1 MTTTTK
7 ASGDAAY
14 PVDDRAPLLVVSADM
29 HVGPRPEELRAYCP
43 KQYLEQWDA
52 FAAVVVDQYNRA
64 IEIRSF
70 SDEYWEGRR
79 RNQETAGH
87 YDPHAWLRDMDR
99 DGVAGGV
106 IFHDSLN
113 GQPFPF
119 DWDGRGKVVPPPE
132 AQELA
137 TVGRA
142 MYNRWLADFCS
153 VEPGRNIGLAQLPFW
168 DVDATMKELEWA
180 AEHGLGGVNF
190 PAPGSAGQ
198 VQPGDR
204 DMDRFYAAC
213 ASLDMTLS
221 THIGALPQTN
231 YGDATNP
238 SIFHFALLDASEWGV
253 RTVYQL
259 IIFGIFERHPNLKLV
274 LTEVPGVFWNEMCLK
289 MDSLHLTPIRRPGDG
304 LTRLPSEYAATNVW
318 MGNSFQSRQ
327 EAVAAID
334 IGREDRFLWGSDYP
348 HAEGT
353 FLYTDDPAEHPRT
366 RLSLANTY
374 HNLPLEKVRKLVGSN
389 ALDAYPRLD
398 ASVLDQIAERVG
410 MRPAEML
417 DAPDLDAHP
426 DIYFHTGSLGFRTH
440 GAWA

>member
-1 MTTTTK
+1 MATTNEGTSAT
-7 ASGDAAY
+7 G
-14 PVDDRAPLLVVSADM
+14 RETPLMVISADT
-29 HVGPRPEELRAYCP
+29 HVGPRPQELTPYCP
-43 KQYLEQWDA
+43 KKYLGAWED
-52 FAAVVVDQYNRA
+52 FTSEVVNRYNAA
-64 IEIRSF
+64 IEMRSF
-70 SDEYWEGRR
+70 SDEYWDGRR
-79 RNQETAGH
+79 RNRGTAGH
-87 YDPHAWLRDMDR
+87 YDPHAWLADMDR

-137 TVGRA
+137 TVGRS

-168 DVDATMKELEWA
+168 DLDTTMRELEWA
-180 AEHGLGGVNF
+180 AENGLGGVNF
-190 PAPGSAGQ
+190 PAPGSSGQ
-198 VQPGDR
+198 AQPGDR

-221 THIGALPQTN
+221 THIGALPQTS
-231 YGDATNP
+231 YGDSTNP

-259 IIFGIFERHPNLKLV
+259 VIFGVFERHPNLKLV

-289 MDSLHLTPIRRPGDG
+289 MDSLHLTPIRRRGND
-304 LTRLPSEYAATNVW
+304 LTLLPSEYAATNVW

-327 EAVAAID
+327 EAVAALE
-334 IGREDRFLWGSDYP
+334 IGRQDRFMWGSDYP

-353 FLYTDDPAEHPRT
+353 FLYTEGPDEYPRT

-374 HNLPLEKVRKLVGSN
+374 HDLPLDEVRKLVGAN

-398 ASVLDQIAERVG
+398 SALLDKTAERIG
-410 MRPAEML
+410 MSAGEISN
-417 DAPDLDAHP
+417 APDLDAHP
-426 DIYFHTGSLGFRTH
+426 ASYFHTGSLGFRTH